1 MTKLINSEMKYTTDE
16 QVTVVG
22 TVYING
28 APALLLRSIDGE
40 PIAHATINM
49 SDKIALPD
57 MHVVIK
63 DYAENEGVLQTLIEG
78 GIVEDTGNEVQHGHV
93 KSRICAIV
101 DLDMIDEI
109 MEDKERAVSDGR
121 YDS

>member
-22 TVYING
+22 TVYMNG

-57 MHVVIK
+57 MHVIIK
-63 DYAENEGVLQTLIEG
+63 DYAENEGVLQTLIDG
-78 GIVEDTGNEVQHGHV
+78 GIIEDTGKEIHHGHAI
-93 KSRICAIV
+93 SRICVIV
-101 DLDMIDEI
+101 DFDMIDEI
-109 MEDKERAVSDGR
+109 MADKERAA
-121 YDS
+121 